1 MKMSLMVE
9 TDLRGNQR
17 RKTVIATAIAMRNDE
32 ANYISVLHCLN
43 LPVVD
48 LNQSVANPQSR
59 LV

>member
-1 MKMSLMVE
+1 M
-9 TDLRGNQR
+9 G
-17 RKTVIATAIAMRNDE
+17 NDE
-32 ANYISVLHCLN
+32 VIYISVLHCLN